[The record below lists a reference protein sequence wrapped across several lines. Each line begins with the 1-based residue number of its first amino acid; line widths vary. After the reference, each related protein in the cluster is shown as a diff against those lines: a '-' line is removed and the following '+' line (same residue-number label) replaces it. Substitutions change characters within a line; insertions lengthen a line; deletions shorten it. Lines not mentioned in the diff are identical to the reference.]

1 MLRRLIVV
9 AAAVGGL
16 LGLSMSPLATPAKA
30 DTTHIYSPVAPG
42 LLRVCIVSVSL
53 DTGACIHV

>member
-16 LGLSMSPLATPAKA
+16 LGLSMSPLAAPAKA
-30 DTTHIYSPVAPG
+30 DVTDVPLTNTG
-42 LLRVCIVSVSL
+42 LLRVCVIVHSADAGVCL
-53 DTGACIHV
+53 HI

>member
-30 DTTHIYSPVAPG
+30 DVTHVYSPAPTG
-42 LLRVCIVSVSL
+42 LLRVCLIIHSA
-53 DTGACIHV
+53 DAGACVHL

>member
-16 LGLSMSPLATPAKA
+16 LGLSMSPLAAPAKA
-30 DTTHIYSPVAPG
+30 DVTHIYSPAPTG
-42 LLRVCIVSVSL
+42 LLRVCLISASL
-53 DTGACIHV
+53 DAGACVHL

>member
-30 DTTHIYSPVAPG
+30 DPVHIYSPAATG
-42 LLRVCIVSVSL
+42 LLRVCVISASQNA
-53 DTGACIHV
+53 GACVHL